1 MFLLY
6 ISAGTVPKKRGKDNE
21 IDLAKVNKTLG
32 KTNNDSKKVSQR
44 NAVVKWCYIFTD
56 FICNSKI
63 KSNNTK
69 KLATDRFFPVV
80 STPASSDLKT
90 LLSSNKSEHLNTKI

>member
-1 MFLLY
+1 MY

-44 NAVVKWCYIFTD
+44 NAVVK
-56 FICNSKI
+56 
-63 KSNNTK
+63 
-69 KLATDRFFPVV
+69 
-80 STPASSDLKT
+80 
-90 LLSSNKSEHLNTKI
+90 